1 MMVAENTQSHLFLLF
16 LLSLL
21 TLSTSPT
28 LSLHP
33 EVQSTGYPT
42 TATLDVSAAL
52 AQAHLALSYRPASST
67 ELPSHLLPYDPYSA
81 ISVSLKSR
89 DFLPS
94 FVGSSAH
101 GHPDYKA
108 LTLARLFRDEARVRT
123 IAVRATLA
131 FGAVADSVL
140 NPNTNEE
147 ALQIAA
153 VNSIMGSVISG
164 ASMGSG
170 EYFSRVGVGS
180 PPKPLYMILDT
191 GSDVSWIQCLPC
203 ADCYR
208 QSDPVFDPSD
218 SSSYTPLSCNSS
230 LCHSLVL
237 SVCRN
242 STYYS
247 SGPASASASADERCL
262 YQVMYGDGS
271 YTVGDFATETLTFG
285 GSASVSEVAMGCG
298 HDNEGVFYGAAGLL
312 GLGGGPLSFP
322 TQISARSI
330 TYCLV
335 DRDSNA
341 SSILNISTA
350 ASTPSS
356 TCTAPLLRNP
366 LLDSFYYVELTGISV
381 GGNML
386 PIPPSAFAIDES
398 SGAGGVIVDSGT
410 SVTRLQEPAYATLR
424 DDFRAQ
430 MEALPPAEAMRPFD
444 LCYNLSSR
452 ASVKVPS
459 VAFHF
464 PEEKALLLPAKNYL
478 IPVNDEG
485 TYCLAFAPSPVAF
498 SIIGNVQQQ
507 GTRVIFDLVND
518 RVGFTPDM
526 C

>member
-1 MMVAENTQSHLFLLF
+1 MMVAENTHSRLFLLF
-16 LLSLL
+16 LFSLL
-21 TLSTSPT
+21 TLSTSPAM
-28 LSLHP
+28 SLHP

-42 TATLDVSAAL
+42 TATLDVSTSL
-52 AQAHLALSYRPASST
+52 AQAHLALSYRPPSST
-67 ELPSHLLPYDPYSA
+67 ELPSHLLPYDPSSA
-81 ISVSLKSR
+81 ISVALHSR

-108 LTLARLFRDEARVRT
+108 LTLARLFRDVARVRS

-140 NPNTNEE
+140 NPNTDVK

-191 GSDVSWIQCLPC
+191 GSDVSWVQCLPC
-203 ADCYR
+203 ADCYE

-218 SSSYTPLSCNSS
+218 SSSYTLLSCDSS
-230 LCHSLVL
+230 LCHSLAL
-237 SVCRN
+237 SACRN
-242 STYYS
+242 STYSS
-247 SGPASASASADERCL
+247 SGPAAAADERCL

-298 HDNEGVFYGAAGLL
+298 HDNEGVFDSAAGLL

-356 TCTAPLLRNP
+356 TLTAPLLRNP
-366 LLDSFYYVELTGISV
+366 LLDTFYYVELTGISV
-381 GGNML
+381 GGKML

-398 SGAGGVIVDSGT
+398 TGAGGVIVDSGT
-410 SVTRLQEPAYATLR
+410 SVTRLQEAAYATLR
-424 DDFRAQ
+424 DDFQAQ
-430 MEALPPAEAMRPFD
+430 MDALPPAERMIPFD
-444 LCYNLSSR
+444 TCYNLSSR
-452 ASVKVPS
+452 ASVTVPS

-464 PEEKALLLPAKNYL
+464 PEGKALLLPAKNYL

>member
-1 MMVAENTQSHLFLLF
+1 MMVAENTHSRLFLLF
-16 LLSLL
+16 LFSLL
-21 TLSTSPT
+21 TLSTSPAM
-28 LSLHP
+28 SLHP

-42 TATLDVSAAL
+42 TATLDVSTSL
-52 AQAHLALSYRPASST
+52 AQAHLALSYRPPSST
-67 ELPSHLLPYDPYSA
+67 ELPSHLLPYDPSSA
-81 ISVSLKSR
+81 ISVALHSR

-108 LTLARLFRDEARVRT
+108 LTLARLFRDVARVRS

-140 NPNTNEE
+140 NPNTDVK

-191 GSDVSWIQCLPC
+191 GSDVSWVQCLPC
-203 ADCYR
+203 ADCYE
-208 QSDPVFDPSD
+208 QSDPVFNPSD
-218 SSSYTPLSCNSS
+218 SSSYTLLSCDSS
-230 LCHSLVL
+230 LCHSLAL
-237 SVCRN
+237 SACRN
-242 STYYS
+242 STYSS
-247 SGPASASASADERCL
+247 SGPAAAADERCL

-298 HDNEGVFYGAAGLL
+298 HDNEGVFDSAAGLL

-350 ASTPSS
+350 ASAPSS
-356 TCTAPLLRNP
+356 TLTAPLLRNP
-366 LLDSFYYVELTGISV
+366 LLDTFYYVELTGISV
-381 GGNML
+381 GGKML
-386 PIPPSAFAIDES
+386 PISPSAFAIDES
-398 SGAGGVIVDSGT
+398 TGAGGVIVDSGT
-410 SVTRLQEPAYATLR
+410 SVTRLQEAAYATLR
-424 DDFRAQ
+424 DDFQAQ
-430 MEALPPAEAMRPFD
+430 MEALPPAEMMTPFD
-444 LCYNLSSR
+444 TCYNLSSR
-452 ASVKVPS
+452 ASVTVPS

-464 PEEKALLLPAKNYL
+464 PEGKALLLPAKNYL

-485 TYCLAFAPSPVAF
+485 TYCLAFAPSPVSF

-518 RVGFTPDM
+518 RVGFTPDV